1 MVVLEPITI
10 VCWGTTCMCCTNM
23 LLYCSITTC
32 QRFIHILKASSN
44 DSLQTFTTGI
54 SFHACGWSIG
64 SGRWGRQPACD
75 KYGNLAVLYVRK
87 TILFCAW
94 KRVHMDVFYYLTFFL
109 QLLDFTWTCHAVIT
123 KSVLILS
130 HQFRLQPPAPVGSV
144 PRQCSFVFLM
154 FRLTFIYLTYVYFIS
169 FFIIIQFHRRLSF
182 ILLCVVPLYLMF
194 YIRHQQSDTGQQ
206 GSWHCGP
213 SWISS
218 SASLNVT
225 NTCIQ
230 GNRTWVTSQMW
241 PERWLDTGT
250 PSIRWGMQWM
260 ILLGKAAM
268 MWVWREPLKETSSL
282 LVPGWNH
289 IIAAPS
295 GCYCNHLQTQ
305 WLLHSCSPQLAI
317 KDYQNPNSSQY
328 GASAS
333 IS

>member
-1 MVVLEPITI
+1 
-10 VCWGTTCMCCTNM
+10 MCI
-23 LLYCSITTC
+23 LY
-32 QRFIHILKASSN
+32 L
-44 DSLQTFTTGI
+44 
-54 SFHACGWSIG
+54 
-64 SGRWGRQPACD
+64 
-75 KYGNLAVLYVRK
+75 
-87 TILFCAW
+87 
-94 KRVHMDVFYYLTFFL
+94 
-109 QLLDFTWTCHAVIT
+109 
-123 KSVLILS
+123 
-130 HQFRLQPPAPVGSV
+130 
-144 PRQCSFVFLM
+144 
-154 FRLTFIYLTYVYFIS
+154 

-194 YIRHQQSDTGQQ
+194 YIRHQQSDTGKQ

-260 ILLGKAAM
+260 ILLGKVAM

-295 GCYCNHLQTQ
+295 RRYCNHLQTQ
-305 WLLHSCSPQLAI
+305 WLLHSCSSQLAI